1 MFIHVVRNAIPGY
14 AFTLTMCRAT
24 GERSIL
30 GVLVWQVPGY
40 SSEGFDKSISR
51 WPSPFS

>member
-1 MFIHVVRNAIPGY
+1 MFNHVVRNAIPGY
-14 AFTLTMCRAT
+14 VFTLTMFRAA
-24 GERSIL
+24 GERSIH
-30 GVLVWQVPGY
+30 GDLVWQVTGY